1 MRNCKECEHN
11 NKNCEAKIDYSEKLK
26 NCKKG
31 FQIIVKSLDSGEVL
45 LDKKTKCIIGSIA
58 LEEFGENQGLIMAN
72 CNTPTLI
79 TTIESADKTILEAK
93 KRVVNSSNF
102 DDLLGSLI
110 KKLF

>member
-11 NKNCEAKIDYSEKLK
+11 KNYEEKIDQSEKLK

-31 FQIIVKSLDSGEVL
+31 FQIIVKSLDNGEIL

-58 LEEFGENQGLIMAN
+58 LEEVGENQGLIMAN

-79 TTIESADKTILEAK
+79 ATIGSADKTILEAK
-93 KRVVNSSNF
+93 KRVVNDSNF
-102 DDLLGSLI
+102 DDFLGSLL